1 MHAATRGQ
9 EKRWADLLADKGT
22 RSDNNGQFASPTRE
36 AAQAFPALCE
46 TIAITVPVGL
56 EAELANIFDALDRPS
71 GYWAFTPADC
81 CPDNHFLRGDRAQA
95 RTLLTVSV
103 HVAEAYGDLKAAMV
117 AHYMPKASKA
127 KPPGHLED
135 WINHATGKR
144 LAVNENDLWIC
155 AQAFERDLHV
165 LTCDQDFDRIREA
178 EPRLNVNLL
187 RAI

>member
-1 MHAATRGQ
+1 MAGYLLDTSVLIALVDPKHVLHHAAQQAIAAMTD
-9 EKRWADLLADKGT
+9 ADLQFVSAISIGEIRTGVASVQRIHGRTPVHATQTLAG
-22 RSDNNGQFASPTRE
+22 
-36 AAQAFPALCE
+36 
-46 TIAITVPVGL
+46 
-56 EAELANIFDALDRPS
+56 
-71 GYWAFTPADC
+71 
-81 CPDNHFLRGDRAQA
+81 AQA

-117 AHYMPKASKA
+117 AHFMPKASKA
-127 KPPGHLED
+127 KPPAHLED

-178 EPRLNVNLL
+178 EPRLNVNVL